1 MRKLITITMV
11 SMSIVAV
18 SAPLAFGQEATWT
31 PAGPQS
37 RHESR
42 LHFFSL

>member
-1 MRKLITITMV
+1 MRKLITGTMV

-18 SAPLAFGQEATWT
+18 IAPLAIEQEAIWT

-42 LHFFSL
+42 LHCFSL